1 MERSRRDEEFREAF
15 PRLHERAY
23 QAAFRLLGDRAAA
36 EDVAQEALTRAYV
49 HWTRLDERREGW
61 VVTTAVNIVLD
72 GFRRQRRWD
81 AFRSSRAGTAA
92 ATRVADDDA
101 ETQRVDLQRLLAA
114 LPRRERQVAVLRY
127 LEDRPVREVADLLG
141 CSTGSVKRHA
151 ARAASALRSAFDRDP
166 EATATAASTPTPTT
180 PDPATGG
187 V

>member
-1 MERSRRDEEFREAF
+1 MERSRRDDEFREAF
-15 PRLHERAY
+15 PRLHGKAY

-49 HWTRLDERREGW
+49 HWSRLDERREGW

-72 GFRRQRRWD
+72 GFRRQRRWE
-81 AFRSSRAGTAA
+81 AFRRSRAGVNAA
-92 ATRVADDDA
+92 RGVAVDDV

-114 LPRRERQVAVLRY
+114 LPRRQRQVAVLRY

-141 CSTGSVKRHA
+141 CSIGSVKRHA
-151 ARAASALRSAFDRDP
+151 SRAAASLRSAFEP
-166 EATATAASTPTPTT
+166 ELDAATT